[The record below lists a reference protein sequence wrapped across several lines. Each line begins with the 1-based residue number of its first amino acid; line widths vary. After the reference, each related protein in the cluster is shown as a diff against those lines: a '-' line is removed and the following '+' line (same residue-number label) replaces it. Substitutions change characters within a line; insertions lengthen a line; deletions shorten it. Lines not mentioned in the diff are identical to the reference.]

1 MLKSD
6 VTENPDSC
14 LNRAHDQEQLFVL
27 LGRDPAAPVAIRA
40 WIAERLRLGKNAPGD
55 EQIREAFEC
64 ATLMELQRG
73 DIGTLRGQQQLR
85 WSVGGGGTMTF
96 AISRFASFFDR
107 VPLRQTTS
115 WRDLVTE
122 LSTPQSSPCS
132 HATCAQTSCLYK
144 RGACWSPALYSGVE
158 RRRQSVEALT
168 LLVFDLDRVTEDQF
182 DTTRGLISGL
192 QYLVHATHSDRPD
205 SRCLRFV
212 FPLTRTVFPEEWLT
226 FWEGAQ
232 LKLMPGADPAC
243 ADMTRV
249 YFFPSCPRDVS
260 YFIQANEGA
269 LLDVDA
275 VLMGVPQ
282 YPPPVSSDAVL
293 MGVPQYPHPGESS
306 S

>member
-6 VTENPDSC
+6 VIENPDSC
-14 LNRAHDQEQLFVL
+14 LNRAHAQEQLFVL
-27 LGRDPAAPVAIRA
+27 LARDPAAPVAIRA
-40 WIAERLRLGKNAPGD
+40 WIAERIRLGKNAPGD

-73 DIGTLRGQQQLR
+73 DIGALRGQQQLR
-85 WSVGGGGTMTF
+85 WFAGGGGSMTF

-107 VPLRQTTS
+107 VPLRQTIS

-122 LSTPQSSPCS
+122 LSTPRASPCS
-132 HATCAQTSCLYK
+132 HATCTQSCLYK
-144 RGACWSPALYSGVE
+144 RGACWSAALYSGAE

-205 SRCLRFV
+205 CRCLRFV
-212 FPLTRTVFPEEWLT
+212 FPLSRPVSPEEWLT
-226 FWEGAQ
+226 FWPAARQ
-232 LKLMPGADPAC
+232 CLVPGADPAC

-249 YFFPSCPRDVS
+249 YLFPSCPSDVS

-275 VLMGVPQ
+275 MLMGVPQ
-282 YPPPVSSDAVL
+282 YPSPVPSDGVL
-293 MGVPQYPHPGESS
+293 MGAPQYPHPGEPSS
-306 S
+306 